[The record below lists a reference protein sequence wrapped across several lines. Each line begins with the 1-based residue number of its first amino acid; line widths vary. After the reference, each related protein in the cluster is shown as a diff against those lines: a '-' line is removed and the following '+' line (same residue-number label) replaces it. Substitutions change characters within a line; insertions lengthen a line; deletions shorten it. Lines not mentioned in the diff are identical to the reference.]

1 MDIPFPLKEELPR
14 NLYDGIMQYKALL
27 ELVILMNINCDD
39 EQAAFK
45 MTVKP
50 FIAPALATLT
60 GETT

>member
-1 MDIPFPLKEELPR
+1 MNVPFPYKKSYLEIY
-14 NLYDGIMQYKALL
+14 NDGIMQYKALL